1 MNDTMHAPRWRRLL
15 DGGRTWGSLDVS
27 PSRYGV
33 TRHRLVVFPPGISS
47 NDRVLLRV
55 WRTWPIW
62 ATLAWLVMEMFL
74 VPTIGSGPAVAIST
88 TVTLSTVA
96 AVMATTGAT
105 RTRVRTLAVVRMAG
119 FDDPMIVERY
129 SELYELTSE
138 LAEADHRLAVG
149 ELSAV
154 QHEAVV
160 WGVYERLATPV
171 PAEPSGA

>member
-47 NDRVLLRV
+47 DDRVLLRV

-62 ATLAWLVMEMFL
+62 ATLTWLVMEMFL

-88 TVTLSTVA
+88 TVCVSAVVAIMAITVA
-96 AVMATTGAT
+96 N
-105 RTRVRTLAVVRMAG
+105 RTKVRTMSVVRMAG
-119 FDDPMIVERY
+119 FDDQAVADLY
-129 SELYELTSE
+129 SELYEMAIE
-138 LAEADHRLAVG
+138 LAEADNALAAG
-149 ELSAV
+149 ELSTV
-154 QHEAVV
+154 EHEAVV
-160 WGVYERLATPV
+160 WRVYDRIATTPV
-171 PAEPSGA
+171 AS

>member
-47 NDRVLLRV
+47 DDRVLLRV

-62 ATLAWLVMEMFL
+62 ATLSWLVMEMFL

-88 TVTLSTVA
+88 AVCVGAVVA
-96 AVMATTGAT
+96 TMATTGAN
-105 RTRVRTLAVVRMAG
+105 RSKVRTMSVVRMAG
-119 FDDPMIVERY
+119 FE
-129 SELYELTSE
+129 
-138 LAEADHRLAVG
+138 
-149 ELSAV
+149 
-154 QHEAVV
+154 HEAVV
-160 WGVYERLATPV
+160 WRIYDRMATPLTV
-171 PAEPSGA
+171 QP